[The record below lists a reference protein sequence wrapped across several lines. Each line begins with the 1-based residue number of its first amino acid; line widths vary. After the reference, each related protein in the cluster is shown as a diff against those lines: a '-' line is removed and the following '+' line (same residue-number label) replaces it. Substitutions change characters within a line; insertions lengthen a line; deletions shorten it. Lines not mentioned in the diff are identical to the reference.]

1 LLIDLSAVPT
11 EHGLC
16 TFKPVVGGYDCPFDR
31 QCNSCEHFVLTGAD
45 YGYWKRQEQRWATL
59 AEGAPD
65 ETARDYIY
73 GAFEKSSQALAGLE
87 KALLALGLLDQ
98 AKELDLRSPHQ
109 DFFDPIWRKGWR
121 AGDLL
126 DIGSEREASENHE
139 QLTSGQGDDDAGRDS

>member
-1 LLIDLSAVPT
+1 L
-11 EHGLC
+11 
-16 TFKPVVGGYDCPFDR
+16 PFDR

-65 ETARDYIY
+65 DTARDYISAPSRKLP
-73 GAFEKSSQALAGLE
+73 GTGRLE
-87 KALLALGLLDQ
+87 KALLALGFLDQ

-126 DIGSEREASENHE
+126 DIGSEREPSENHE
-139 QLTSGQGDDDAGRDS
+139 QTDDGQGEDDAVATREARRWYTEHRTPDPT